1 MKAFFVTLGKGIL
14 YFILFP
20 FALIFISLYGVYLFF
35 LNIFTFFGE
44 FKKKKSM
51 KKYVSQLDEKAMN
64 ILKGNKYVEESAPQQ
79 ISSNVTNNNIVITN
93 KEDLMNLVRELKQEE
108 KVNEIP
114 QNDPKLITDES
125 TNCVIEEKPLV
136 VRGENVKRVK

>member
-20 FALIFISLYGVYLFF
+20 FALIFISIFGVYLFF

-44 FKKKKSM
+44 FKKKNSM
-51 KKYVSQLDEKAMN
+51 KKYVSELDEKAMN

>member
-51 KKYVSQLDEKAMN
+51 KKYVSDLDEKAMN

-93 KEDLMNLVRELKQEE
+93 KEDLMNLVKELKQEQ

>member
-51 KKYVSQLDEKAMN
+51 KKYVSDLDQKAMN

>member
-51 KKYVSQLDEKAMN
+51 KKYVSDLDEKAMN

>member
-1 MKAFFVTLGKGIL
+1 
-14 YFILFP
+14 
-20 FALIFISLYGVYLFF
+20 
-35 LNIFTFFGE
+35 
-44 FKKKKSM
+44 
-51 KKYVSQLDEKAMN
+51 MN

>member
-51 KKYVSQLDEKAMN
+51 KKYVSDLDEKAMN

-79 ISSNVTNNNIVITN
+79 ISSKVTNNNIVITN

-136 VRGENVKRVK
+136 VRGENVKRV

>member
-20 FALIFISLYGVYLFF
+20 FALIFISIFGVYLFF
-35 LNIFTFFGE
+35 VNIFTFFSM

-51 KKYVSQLDEKAMN
+51 KKYVNELDEKAMN

>member
-51 KKYVSQLDEKAMN
+51 KKYVSDLDEKAMN
-64 ILKGNKYVEESAPQQ
+64 ILKGNKYVEESSPQQ

>member
-93 KEDLMNLVRELKQEE
+93 KEDLMNLVKELKQEQ

>member
-20 FALIFISLYGVYLFF
+20 FALIFISLYGIYLFF

-51 KKYVSQLDEKAMN
+51 KKYVSDLDEKAMN

-93 KEDLMNLVRELKQEE
+93 KEDLMNLVRELKQE
-108 KVNEIP
+108 KNVNEIP

>member
-20 FALIFISLYGVYLFF
+20 FALVFIALYGIYLFF
-35 LNIFTFFGE
+35 VNIFTIFSML
-44 FKKKKSM
+44 KKKNSM
-51 KKYVSQLDEKAMN
+51 KKYVNDLDQKAMN
-64 ILKGNKYVEESAPQQ
+64 ILKGNKYVEENAPQLV
-79 ISSNVTNNNIVITN
+79 SSNVTNNNIVITN
-93 KEDLMNLVRELKQEE
+93 KEDLMNLVKELKKEE
-108 KVNEIP
+108 KVEEIP

>member
-51 KKYVSQLDEKAMN
+51 KKYVSQLDEKAY
-64 ILKGNKYVEESAPQQ
+64 K
-79 ISSNVTNNNIVITN
+79 
-93 KEDLMNLVRELKQEE
+93 
-108 KVNEIP
+108 
-114 QNDPKLITDES
+114 
-125 TNCVIEEKPLV
+125 
-136 VRGENVKRVK
+136 

>member
-20 FALIFISLYGVYLFF
+20 FALIFISLYGIYLFF

-51 KKYVSQLDEKAMN
+51 KKYVSDLDEKAMN

>member
-20 FALIFISLYGVYLFF
+20 FALVFIALYGIYLFF
-35 LNIFTFFGE
+35 LNIFTFLGM

-51 KKYVSQLDEKAMN
+51 KKYVDNLDQKAMN
-64 ILKGNKYVEESAPQQ
+64 ILKGNKYIEDVVQQ
-79 ISSNVTNNNIVITN
+79 TTSNVTNNNIVITN
-93 KEDLMNLVRELKQEE
+93 KEDLMNLVKSLKEEE
-108 KVNEIP
+108 KVNQIS

-125 TNCVIEEKPLV
+125 SNCVIEEKPLV

>member
-51 KKYVSQLDEKAMN
+51 KKYVSDLDEKAMN

-125 TNCVIEEKPLV
+125 TNCVIEDKPLV

>member
-20 FALIFISLYGVYLFF
+20 FALIFISLYGIYLFF

-51 KKYVSQLDEKAMN
+51 KKYVSDLDEKAMN

-136 VRGENVKRVK
+136 VRGENVKRIK

>member
-51 KKYVSQLDEKAMN
+51 KKYVSDLDEKAMN
-64 ILKGNKYVEESAPQQ
+64 ILKGNKYVEESVPQQ

-93 KEDLMNLVRELKQEE
+93 KEDLMNLVKELKQEQ

>member
-14 YFILFP
+14 YFVLFP
-20 FALIFISLYGVYLFF
+20 FALIFISIFGVYLFF
-35 LNIFTFFGE
+35 LNIFTFFSM
-44 FKKKKSM
+44 FKKKNSM
-51 KKYVSQLDEKAMN
+51 KKYVSELDEKAMN
-64 ILKGNKYVEESAPQQ
+64 ILKENKYVEESAPQQ

-93 KEDLMNLVRELKQEE
+93 KEDLMNLVKELKQEE